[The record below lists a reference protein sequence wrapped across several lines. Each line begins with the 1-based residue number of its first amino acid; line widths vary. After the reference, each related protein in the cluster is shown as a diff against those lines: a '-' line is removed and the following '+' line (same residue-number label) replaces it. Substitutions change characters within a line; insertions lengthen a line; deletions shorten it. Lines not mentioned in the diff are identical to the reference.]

1 MNYNENTD
9 INTYIDVGNNVGNDM
24 NDREMQLINL
34 IRKEP
39 KITAKDIA
47 NILNLSKRQCE
58 RIVADLKNKG
68 MLSIRGTNRTGYW
81 IVEDL

>member
-1 MNYNENTD
+1 MNYNAN
-9 INTYIDVGNNVGNDM
+9 VGNDVGNDM

-58 RIVADLKNKG
+58 RIIADLKNKG
-68 MLSIRGTNRTGYW
+68 MLSRRGTNRTGYW
-81 IVEDL
+81 KVEDL